1 MPSVSRRNFLMSAT
15 TIVGAAVAA
24 LAATRAFGLSLE
36 EPNAEVEELYLNRCT
51 ATNQYHAQ
59 LLAEL
64 ESKLSGHPQA
74 EIKAAVA
81 AATCPMCG
89 CPIG

>member
-1 MPSVSRRNFLMSAT
+1 MSAT

-36 EPNAEVEELYLNRCT
+36 EPNAEAEALYNNRCT
-51 ATNQYHAQ
+51 ARNQYHAQ

-64 ESKLSGHPQA
+64 ESKLSGRPQA
-74 EIKAAVA
+74 DIQAAIA
-81 AATCPMCG
+81 AAACPICG

>member
-1 MPSVSRRNFLMSAT
+1 MSAT

-36 EPNAEVEELYLNRCT
+36 EPNAEAEALYLNRCT
-51 ATNQYHAQ
+51 ARNQYHAQ

-64 ESKLSGHPQA
+64 ESKLSGHPQP
-74 EIKAAVA
+74 EIEAAIA